1 MYKLM
6 TLVDTVRID
15 PTLLGEDVR
24 INVKKALKNKLEG
37 KVDKKIGCL
46 VAVCD
51 VEKIGEGHILYGDG
65 AVYYDVT
72 FKAVMFMPEN
82 QEVIEG
88 EVLETVSFGV
98 FVGIGPMDGLLHV
111 SQITDE
117 FMSYDSKNGR
127 LVSKTGKKAL
137 GEGDHVR
144 ARIVAV
150 SINERDPRESKI
162 GMTMRQTAL
171 GRMQWIEES
180 REKTGKGTGKGSGKK
195 KAADSEAAAE
205 ENN

>member
-1 MYKLM
+1 M

-15 PTLLGEDVR
+15 PTLLGEDVMV
-24 INVKKALKNKLEG
+24 NVKKALKNKLEG

-46 VAVCD
+46 VAVCG
-51 VEKIGEGHILYGDG
+51 VENIGEGHILYGDG

-72 FKAVMFMPEN
+72 FKAIMFMPEN

-88 EVLETVSFGV
+88 EVLETVGFGV

-127 LVSKTGKKAL
+127 LISKTGKKAL

-171 GRMQWIEES
+171 GRIQWIEEA
-180 REKTGKGTGKGSGKK
+180 RGKSGGGKSGKK
-195 KAADSEAAAE
+195 KDAASEG
-205 ENN
+205 NS

>member
-15 PTLLGEDVR
+15 PTLLGEDVEE
-24 INVKKALKNKLEG
+24 NVKKALKTKLEG

-46 VAVCD
+46 VAVCGVD
-51 VEKIGEGHILYGDG
+51 EIGEGHILYGDG

-72 FKAVMFMPEN
+72 FKAILFMPEN

-117 FMSYDSKNGR
+117 FMSYDAKNGR
-127 LVSKTGKKAL
+127 LVAKVGKKAL

-171 GRMQWIEES
+171 GKIQWIEED
-180 REKTGKGTGKGSGKK
+180 RDNDKGGKGKKGKK
-195 KAADSEAAAE
+195 